1 MSDHTEDMTL
11 TLTGIAT
18 AAALITAV
26 VACFTLWAT
35 QIDSRERSRPVV
47 TARFEAG
54 PKVPSG
60 YTYLVIKNNGASTA
74 RNVTVTLDP
83 APRDTATAKD
93 GKADMAAPY
102 LRRRYAHPIQVLAPG
117 QALINIYAAP
127 DRRSNPTPDTLPENP
142 FHVADEVTV
151 AVEYD
156 SHRRIRRTPHRYTDT
171 FSLDLRAVYGETSA
185 RPGEVRNWPKS
196 IRDTLHSLAWET
208 WQNRL

>member
-1 MSDHTEDMTL
+1 MTL
-11 TLTGIAT
+11 IFTGIAT
-18 AAALITAV
+18 AAALITAL
-26 VACFTLWAT
+26 VACISLSAT

-47 TARFEAG
+47 TARLETG

-60 YTYLVIKNNGASTA
+60 YTYLVIKNHGVSTA

-83 APRDTATAKD
+83 APENTTTAKD

-127 DRRSNPTPDTLPENP
+127 DRRANPSPDTLPENP
-142 FHVADEVTV
+142 FHVADKVTV

-156 SHRRIRRTPHRYTDT
+156 SHRRIRRTPRRYTDT
-171 FSLDLRAVYGETSA
+171 FSLDLRTVYGETFSS
-185 RPGEVRNWPKS
+185 PGETQNWPKA

>member
-1 MSDHTEDMTL
+1 MTL
-11 TLTGIAT
+11 IFTGIAT
-18 AAALITAV
+18 AAALITAA
-26 VACFTLWAT
+26 VACISLWAT

-60 YTYLVIKNNGASTA
+60 YTYLVIKNNGTSAA

-83 APRDTATAKD
+83 EPEDTTTAKD

-127 DRRSNPTPDTLPENP
+127 DRRPNPTPDIPPENP
-142 FHVADEVTV
+142 FHVADEVAV

-156 SHRRIRRTPHRYTDT
+156 SHRRIRRTPRRYTDT
-171 FSLDLRAVYGETSA
+171 FNLDLRTVYGETSA
-185 RPGEVRNWPKS
+185 RPGETKNWLKA
-196 IRDTLHSLAWET
+196 IRDTLHSLAWEN
-208 WQNRL
+208 WRNRL